1 MINKIF
7 YNKKGSLS
15 RNLYAN
21 LFQTLVG
28 TIILFFL
35 YRYINQEL
43 GTKAFGIWSVVLA
56 TVSTSRIF
64 ELGISLSVTRFVA
77 MDLAK
82 SNSKE
87 ASFTIQ
93 TAMITLGILLSILLP
108 IAGFVLNYIFPY
120 IFTDNSLIDA
130 LILLP
135 YALLALWFNVIA
147 SIFQAGFEGCQRMEY
162 RTIIILSGQL
172 LLLILAIIFIPIY
185 GLVGLAWAQV
195 IQSLFL
201 VISGLILL
209 KKLINE
215 LPLFPTY
222 WSWNKLKSM
231 LPYSLNVQLVSVL
244 MMFFD
249 PFTKAFMTRF
259 GGPEFAG
266 YFEIANQIVIKI
278 RSIIISTNQAVVPRI
293 TEIIEKEKKNI
304 ILFYKNNIKIILLVS
319 IPLFLMAEI
328 WSELI
333 IEILLGYVNSDVLY
347 IFNLTLFAWF
357 INIFNSPAYFSNLGS
372 GKVIFNTIS
381 HSITAILN
389 VAIVYL
395 FGNKFGVDAVIFA
408 YVLSLMAGSM
418 FLIISYHNFYKIY
431 FRIKSILKYKFFII
445 INFLVLLLSNY
456 RASDFLDHIE
466 GSYFYYK
473 FLIPFILS
481 IIIISTFIITLKKN
495 LKNIYSIN
503 KTISS

>member
-1 MINKIF
+1 
-7 YNKKGSLS
+7 
-15 RNLYAN
+15 
-21 LFQTLVG
+21 
-28 TIILFFL
+28 
-35 YRYINQEL
+35 
-43 GTKAFGIWSVVLA
+43 
-56 TVSTSRIF
+56 
-64 ELGISLSVTRFVA
+64 
-77 MDLAK
+77 
-82 SNSKE
+82 
-87 ASFTIQ
+87 
-93 TAMITLGILLSILLP
+93 
-108 IAGFVLNYIFPY
+108 
-120 IFTDNSLIDA
+120 
-130 LILLP
+130 
-135 YALLALWFNVIA
+135 
-147 SIFQAGFEGCQRMEY
+147 
-162 RTIIILSGQL
+162 
-172 LLLILAIIFIPIY
+172 
-185 GLVGLAWAQV
+185 
-195 IQSLFL
+195 
-201 VISGLILL
+201 
-209 KKLINE
+209 
-215 LPLFPTY
+215 
-222 WSWNKLKSM
+222 
-231 LPYSLNVQLVSVL
+231 LVSVL

-408 YVLSLMAGSM
+408 YILSLMA
-418 FLIISYHNFYKIY
+418 
-431 FRIKSILKYKFFII
+431 
-445 INFLVLLLSNY
+445 
-456 RASDFLDHIE
+456 
-466 GSYFYYK
+466 
-473 FLIPFILS
+473 
-481 IIIISTFIITLKKN
+481 
-495 LKNIYSIN
+495 
-503 KTISS
+503 